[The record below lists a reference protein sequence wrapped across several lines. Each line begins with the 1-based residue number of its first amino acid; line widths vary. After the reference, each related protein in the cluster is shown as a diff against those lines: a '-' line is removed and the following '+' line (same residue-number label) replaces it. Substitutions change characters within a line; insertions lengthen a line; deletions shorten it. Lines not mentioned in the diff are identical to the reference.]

1 MNKTFFL
8 FPLRFENIIYIISTF
23 GIALTLAILFENTA
37 ISGFILE
44 ILKFSYPIAS
54 IVFFLMLCYMLY
66 KEEKIYK
73 NVIIPSLPLVFSWG
87 IIYFLI
93 YIFL

>member
-8 FPLRFENIIYIISTF
+8 FPLRFENIIYIISGF
-23 GIALTLAILFENTA
+23 GIGLTLIILFENTS
-37 ISGFILE
+37 ISYFLLS

-54 IVFFLMLCYMLY
+54 VVLLLMFFYILY
-66 KEEKIYK
+66 KEESKSK
-73 NVIIPSLPLVFSWG
+73 KVLLPALPLFFSWG

-93 YIFL
+93 YIYI